1 MNNDFFP
8 VFLYLSNFMSVT
20 CLNCK
25 AEIQHRFCPY
35 CGQKKDVKR
44 LTWHSLLAEIAH
56 FFSHIEHGFLN
67 TCYQLLIRPG
77 KTIKEYLQG
86 KRQKYHK
93 PVGFYLIWVALFIL
107 TGTMIPNWM
116 NYNRTVKSNLLIP
129 EKETWNYFMEH
140 RNVFE
145 LLLIPMIA
153 LLVWLII
160 SRPKINYIETLVLN
174 IYAFGILNMLV
185 TLEQTIV
192 GLVLRTSFLTAWFE
206 TQSAIISV
214 CWFFFCLFDVFR
226 KERIKFFLPRILITI
241 FLSLI
246 IWYKLSAMIVEL
258 ILKIGH

>member
-1 MNNDFFP
+1 
-8 VFLYLSNFMSVT
+8 MSVT

-25 AEIQHRFCPY
+25 AEIQHKFCPY

-67 TCYQLLIRPG
+67 TSYQLLIRPG
-77 KTIKEYLQG
+77 KTINEYLEG

-107 TGTMIPNWM
+107 TGTVISNWM
-116 NYNRTVKSNLLIP
+116 DYHRAVKSNFLIP
-129 EKETWNYFMEH
+129 AKETWSYFMEH

-153 LLVWLII
+153 LLVWLFI
-160 SRPKINYIETLVLN
+160 SRPKMNYIETLVLN

-192 GLVLRTSFLTAWFE
+192 GLLFRTSYLTAWFE
-206 TQSAIISV
+206 TQSVIV
-214 CWFFFCLFDVFR
+214 TVGWYFFCLYDVFK
-226 KERIKFFLPRILITI
+226 KERIKFLLPRILIAI
-241 FLSLI
+241 LLSLI
-246 IWYKLSAMIVEL
+246 VWYKLGAMIVEI